1 MIGATHPLQ
10 CKKKRQDCS
19 RRLGV
24 SNLFPCHHCLNICL
38 RTGYSFYVKSFNQD
52 FGNIG
57 REKRRKRGA
66 ETEIFKSQMQQGK
79 QYCHGLLLIP
89 RNIERDRQ
97 IIDIFYSENFFE
109 FQCDHSKGVA
119 IVALSGI
126 PSKHPEKN
134 VAAADLFRFFP
145 FDKTLNRIYITHETC
160 LNGSGIEVLS
170 P

>member
-52 FGNIG
+52 FCNIG

-126 PSKHPEKN
+126 PSKHPEKKCRCGRSFP
-134 VAAADLFRFFP
+134 LFP
-145 FDKTLNRIYITHETC
+145 
-160 LNGSGIEVLS
+160 V
-170 P
+170 